1 MAIPFLRLDEG
12 RSRDPLA
19 CTGWC
24 SPDPATPFW
33 EHVWGGIAAPHKPIV
48 GTTETDVKEFLV
60 HRTISPSADRR
71 MIPKHRQISTL

>member
-24 SPDPATPFW
+24 SAAPATPLW
-33 EHVWGGIAAPHKPIV
+33 EDGSGGIAAPHKLIV
-48 GTTETDVKEFLV
+48 GTPGTDVKEFLV
-60 HRTISPSADRR
+60 HRTI
-71 MIPKHRQISTL
+71 